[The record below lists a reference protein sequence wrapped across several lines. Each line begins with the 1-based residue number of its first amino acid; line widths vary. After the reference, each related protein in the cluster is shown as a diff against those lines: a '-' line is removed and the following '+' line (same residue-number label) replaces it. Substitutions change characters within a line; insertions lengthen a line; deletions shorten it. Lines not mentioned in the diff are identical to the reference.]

1 MIAPVRTHVPAIDGT
16 ALVFDSPHSGTVYPE
31 DFDHCVPR
39 ALVRQAEDTYV
50 GELYEAGPA
59 MGAVLVEAMFPRA
72 YVDPNRHV
80 SDIDTEL
87 LSDAWPGPVTPSRK
101 TVQGIGL
108 VWRLAH
114 GGVPLYSR
122 RLSSAEVAR
131 RIATCYDPYHA
142 AVAAALDDL
151 HSRFG
156 AVWHVNCH
164 SMPAVGDVNADD
176 AGRVRADFV
185 VGDRDGTTCAPEFT
199 AFVADHLRSRGY
211 RVAINDPYKGVEL
224 VRKFGRPTEH
234 RHSLQVEINRGL
246 YMDEQSLQKN
256 AGFRRLQEEIT
267 ALCAALRA
275 YVIARVNEA

>member
-31 DFDHCVPR
+31 DFDHCVAR

-50 GELYEAGPA
+50 GELYEAAPA

-80 SDIDTEL
+80 SDIDAEL
-87 LSDAWPGPVTPSRK
+87 LSDPWPGPVTPSRK
-101 TVQGIGL
+101 TEQGIGL

-176 AGRVRADFV
+176 AGRARADFV
-185 VGDRDGTTCAPEFT
+185 LGDRDGTTCAPEFT
-199 AFVADHLRSRGY
+199 AFVAGHLRSRGY
-211 RVAINDPYKGVEL
+211 RIAINDPYKGVEL

-234 RHSLQVEINRGL
+234 RHSLQIEINRGL

-275 YVIARVNEA
+275 YVTARVNEA